1 MVSTS
6 SRWEPGRLVGDR
18 YRVERYLDEGSA
30 GEVYGGQNVWIGRS
44 VAIKRLH
51 PQHQDNATITER
63 FLLEGR
69 IGGRVDHPN
78 IVQTLDMARE
88 PSDGSFFIVQEL
100 LHGMG
105 LRALLEQSPRLSY
118 RDALDLLVPLMGAM
132 VAVHQQGIVHRDIKP
147 ENIFLMDSSMGHR
160 IPKLLDFGIAKVR
173 LNRTLTQVGSM
184 LGTVDYMAPEQ
195 IEGRKDVDRRAD
207 VWAVGV
213 LAYELLTGACPF
225 TAPSPAVAL
234 TRIIAHHPPSVHA
247 LVPEVPPALSFVV
260 ERALRK
266 DRQER
271 HESIQQMLEEI
282 VRWSVSSPNELDRA
296 IPTRHRTS
304 LPAVLEQKVRTG
316 FSSVAP
322 ASIRASLMSAN
333 RSGQFRM
340 PEGLRELA
348 AFMDGTRAV
357 RSEEDDPSHEE
368 IVCDVDYDVRSAV
381 QEPVPASATVPC
393 PAGDL
398 EDCSSTVPPD
408 ELTEVHEDWEVD
420 ELVAEAYSCLRKNAF
435 SEAYEIA
442 ERAISRL
449 RSGADWPEPS
459 EAPSSEGDRLARL
472 LLLQAEAAYWRGLY
486 DVHEACLI
494 EAMTSTVR
502 FGRDWFK
509 CLAELAESAS
519 RMGPLERLTYL
530 AQEVSEA
537 SVTEASAPE
546 YVIASCRLGIALQ
559 RAGWPEH
566 VEAVLGRLS
575 PEMWNLAERSPTVR
589 AWLCL
594 FRSELAR
601 HTGDHAH
608 SLELTSEAVAAFHEA
623 GDVRRACVYREGI
636 AQAQMR
642 LGGYESAR
650 ALLQTSL
657 DEASAMNL
665 ADAATIRLR
674 LGITLA
680 RLGEAGEGKDCI
692 TRTLRLYIRRGD
704 WAGEC
709 AARVYLAEILWLQ
722 GDHVGA
728 EREAQAAVERAHT
741 SPVLHAEALG
751 MLAISQLDRPM
762 ESFMAASQAMELLQ
776 FVGGADGEARIRLA
790 YALALSA
797 LGHRDAASTAC
808 ADGRDRILE
817 RASRISDESWRRS
830 FLERVP
836 EHARTLDLAGA
847 CS

>member
-1 MVSTS
+1 
-6 SRWEPGRLVGDR
+6 
-18 YRVERYLDEGSA
+18 VERYLDEGSA

-100 LHGMG
+100 LCGMG
-105 LRALLEQSPRLSY
+105 LRALLDQSPRLAY

-213 LAYELLTGACPF
+213 LAYELLTGTCPF
-225 TAPSPAVAL
+225 TAPSPTVAL
-234 TRIIAHHPPSVHA
+234 TRIIAHHPPSVHE

-271 HESIQQMLEEI
+271 YESILQMLEEI
-282 VRWSVSSPNELDRA
+282 VRWSVSSANESDRA
-296 IPTRHRTS
+296 ISARHRTS
-304 LPAVLEQKVRTG
+304 LPALLEQKVRTG

-322 ASIRASLMSAN
+322 ASIRASLMSAH

-348 AFMDGTRAV
+348 AFMDGSRAV
-357 RSEEDDPSHEE
+357 RPEEDEPSHEE
-368 IVCDVDYDVRSAV
+368 IVCDADYDVRSAV

-393 PAGDL
+393 PAG
-398 EDCSSTVPPD
+398 EFEGCASTVPPD
-408 ELTEVHEDWEVD
+408 GQAEVHEDWEVD

-442 ERAISRL
+442 ERAICRL
-449 RSGADWPEPS
+449 RSEADWPEPSEPS

-486 DVHEACLI
+486 DVHEACVI
-494 EAMTSTVR
+494 EAMTSTAR

-509 CLAELAESAS
+509 CVAELAESAS

-575 PEMWNLAERSPTVR
+575 PEMWDLAERSPTVR

-650 ALLQTSL
+650 ALLRTSL

-674 LGITLA
+674 FGITLA
-680 RLGEAGEGKDCI
+680 RLGEAAEGKDCI
-692 TRTLRLYIRRGD
+692 TRTLRVYVRRGD

-741 SPVLHAEALG
+741 SPVLHVEALG
-751 MLAISQLDRPM
+751 MLAMTQLDRPM

-797 LGHRDAASTAC
+797 LGHREAASTAC
-808 ADGRDRILE
+808 VDGRDRILE